1 MKGGEGVE
9 VEQTPSWA
17 PSRFLHSGKQSDPRA
32 LPGSMKSP
40 VSWNKRRESHL
51 LVPSRSQAPCQAIL
65 MNDVS
70 ELSLN
75 SWGRSNLL

>member
-1 MKGGEGVE
+1 MKGGGSVE

-17 PSRFLHSGKQSDPRA
+17 PSLFLHSGKQSDPHA

-40 VSWNKRRESHL
+40 GSWNKGRESHL
-51 LVPSRSQAPCQAIL
+51 LAPPRSQAPCQAIL
-65 MNDVS
+65 MNDFS